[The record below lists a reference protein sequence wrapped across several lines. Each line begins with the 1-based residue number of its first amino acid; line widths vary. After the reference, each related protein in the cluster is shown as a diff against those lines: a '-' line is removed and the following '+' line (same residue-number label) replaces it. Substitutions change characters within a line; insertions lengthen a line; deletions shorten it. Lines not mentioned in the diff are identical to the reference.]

1 MTQTCV
7 FTCCFLYLVGQVR
20 GRSTDSTCSLS
31 MRIDDWYE
39 KFRSQRPRLAPSAH
53 LSDSSSGDKRHPCC
67 GSFGPHTV
75 HCQPCFE
82 KIASDF
88 WRSSLRA
95 FWQRDCAHRARG
107 LRDPVTAI
115 LDSIKQL
122 SDARPFDP
130 RDAPLEF
137 VIAANDATRDLL
149 FPRLMLDA
157 AQEQIDLRL
166 SFIPSGLP
174 STKLLNDARCDLIVT
189 PMPPDGP
196 DIIQSKL
203 FEGEMHCYYDA
214 TQRDPPRNW
223 DAYRTD
229 RHIAVRFADGRAS
242 SELVAHVDSAPIK
255 PPVLTVTNFGSLVP
269 FIKGSTLLATALN
282 HTGLGPLKE
291 LDHAPLP
298 FSTDPVSVFLV
309 WHRRDSTDPAHRWLH
324 DRIRQSAR
332 ALKLQN

>member
-1 MTQTCV
+1 MIGMKNFDHKDLDWHLLHIFLTVLQETNVTRAADRLGLTQSTV
-7 FTCCFLYLVGQVR
+7 SHALKKLRLIFGDPLFVR
-20 GRSTDSTCSLS
+20 
-31 MRIDDWYE
+31 
-39 KFRSQRPRLAPSAH
+39 
-53 LSDSSSGDKRHPCC
+53 SGKGIVP
-67 GSFGPHTV
+67 T
-75 HCQPCFE
+75 E
-82 KIASDF
+82 
-88 WRSSLRA
+88 
-95 FWQRDCAHRARG
+95 RARS